1 MTEVRNVFLSQV
13 LLPPISGG
21 RPAGGINAKS
31 EGVPSLGGENIKSNG
46 GMKYDDIRIIP
57 EAFYDRMP
65 KGILQPLDVLINK
78 DGAQTGKVGLYD
90 GAFEKAAVNEHL
102 FILRAQDP
110 EETDQ
115 AYLFYCVLL
124 PETQQKIY
132 RRITGSAQPGLNS
145 QFVRAVDI
153 PFHTPIRQ
161 QKIARILQ
169 TIHRAIEKT
178 EALIDKYQ
186 QIKAGLMHD
195 LFTRGIGPDG
205 QLRPPREQAPEL
217 YQETPIGWIPKEWG
231 VKPLKEGLDANPK
244 NGFSPKEVDS
254 WQGLY
259 ALGLSCLTKSGFK
272 PLQLKMVP
280 ISAISSG
287 ALIQDGDFL
296 ISRSNT
302 PELVGL
308 CGIYQDVGNPAIYP
322 DLMVRLRFDVDLDPR
337 FIEKYLLTPFSRNRI
352 SAIAVGTSGS
362 MVKINGGD
370 IKEFRV
376 PFPSLNEQRVIVEK
390 LEPIDRE
397 ISTLESQHAKLQ
409 KQKAGLMHDLLT
421 GKVTVQVE
429 AEAESEAAHV

>member
-65 KGILQPLDVLINK
+65 KGKLQPLDVLINK

-102 FILRAQDP
+102 FILRAQDR

-153 PFHTPIRQ
+153 PFHTPLRQ

-169 TIHRAIEKT
+169 TIDRAIEKT
-178 EALIDKYQ
+178 EALIEKYQ

-217 YQETPIGWIPKEWG
+217 YQETPIGWIPKEWH
-231 VKPLKEGLDANPK
+231 VQ
-244 NGFSPKEVDS
+244 S
-254 WQGLY
+254 
-259 ALGLSCLTKSGFK
+259 LGELCSQIADCPHST
-272 PLQLKMVP
+272 PTYR
-280 ISAISSG
+280 SSG
-287 ALIQDGDFL
+287 IPCIRTADMLPGKLDLDKAYCVDEHDYLKRIQRLKPREGDVIYSREGERLGIASPVGREPVCLGQRVMILRPSESVDASFL
-296 ISRSNT
+296 LWMMNHDDFYLRVT
-302 PELVGL
+302 RGL
-308 CGIYQDVGNPAIYP
+308 GATTSPHVNIGDIQRMPVFVP
-322 DLMVRLRFDVDLDPR
+322 DLSEQAAIGMKLSSVQAQLDS
-337 FIEKYLLTPFSRNRI
+337 EK
-352 SAIAVGTSGS
+352 AIKDK
-362 MVKINGGD
+362 MDKN
-370 IKEFRV
+370 KY
-376 PFPSLNEQRVIVEK
+376 
-390 LEPIDRE
+390 
-397 ISTLESQHAKLQ
+397 
-409 KQKAGLMHDLLT
+409 GLMHDLLT
-421 GKVTVQVE
+421 GKVPVQVE
-429 AEAESEAAHV
+429 PEEEPEVAHV